1 MAAGYMQ
8 LVCLDRLERIYQK
21 HRKLVLSCIVPT
33 ITRKNNNM
41 KIIGLTGLA
50 RSGKDSIAKYLWAQ
64 HEYTRIAFAD
74 PLKMAAQHIFGLTDE
89 QTWSDDL
96 KAVVIDYW
104 GMSPRQMFQKLGTE
118 AIKGTFGANTWA
130 KRWELSYGPFALTDD
145 VVVPDV
151 RTDVEAALLR
161 YYGGVIIEVSRKSAG
176 LSGDEG
182 SHSSES
188 GLSTFAEF
196 EITNDGTMQDL
207 HEAVDA
213 ILGKLG

>member
-1 MAAGYMQ
+1 
-8 LVCLDRLERIYQK
+8 
-21 HRKLVLSCIVPT
+21 
-33 ITRKNNNM
+33 M

-89 QTWSDDL
+89 QTWNDDL
-96 KAVVIDYW
+96 KEVVIDYW
-104 GMSPRQMFQKLGTE
+104 DMSPRQMFQKLGTE
-118 AIKGTFGANTWA
+118 AIKGTFGDATWA

-196 EITNDGTMQDL
+196 EIANEGTIQDL
-207 HEAVDA
+207 HEAVEA
-213 ILGKLG
+213 VLGKLG